1 MPNSAQISYKETFEY
16 LKKIKRLK
24 ENFIILSDKVP
35 ESLFNTSTI
44 FDMSE
49 WDSFSFG
56 SDVGGGIFDDMYDDD
71 NKNHHGY
78 GGAVSDLGLNNIDQ
92 GF

>member
-1 MPNSAQISYKETFEY
+1 LPNSAQIFYKETFEY

-71 NKNHHGY
+71 NNNHHGY